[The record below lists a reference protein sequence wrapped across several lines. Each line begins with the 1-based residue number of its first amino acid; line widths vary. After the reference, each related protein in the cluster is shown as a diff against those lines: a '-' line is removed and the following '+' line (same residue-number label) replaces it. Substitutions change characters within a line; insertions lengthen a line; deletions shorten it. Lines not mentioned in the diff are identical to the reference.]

1 MTRILGDI
9 LIKSAFDPPNVK
21 LCEIED
27 LRRLLVHNLPEV
39 EHDFLLVVDNV
50 ALNINKIASSVY
62 QSILDIQG
70 LSITVCL
77 HNDLFTRVIFVELSN
92 DVGDSELF
100 TLIIEHEREL
110 FVSQE
115 LCFGEAHS
123 SFIIND
129 IFSFV
134 NQEARLIH
142 RPIELV
148 SETLMLV
155 SEEEWS
161 ETTLRGVEVKAA
173 HDPVRVEVVALQ
185 AIWHRQLTEVCQVTV
200 LSDHKVLIGVPA
212 ADGSRHFINQVASLV
227 NKLAIEVSEVPPKH
241 DLLAIHNTTMVIS
254 REVSNDFVL
263 IEGALVE
270 YHTLSHPLSEIFPS
284 L

>member
-1 MTRILGDI
+1 MARILCDI
-9 LIKSAFDPPNVK
+9 LIKSAFDPSDVK

-27 LRRLLVHNLPEV
+27 LRWLLVHNLPEV
-39 EHDFLLVVDNV
+39 EHDFLLIVDDVTLNV
-50 ALNINKIASSVY
+50 NQIASSVY

-77 HNDLFTRVIFVELSN
+77 HNDLFARVIFVELSN
-92 DVGDSELF
+92 DVSDSELF

-115 LCFGEAHS
+115 LCFGEAHP

-134 NQEARLIH
+134 DQEARLIH

-148 SETLMLV
+148 SETLVLV

-161 ETTLRGVEVKAA
+161 ETTL
-173 HDPVRVEVVALQ
+173 
-185 AIWHRQLTEVCQVTV
+185 
-200 LSDHKVLIGVPA
+200 
-212 ADGSRHFINQVASLV
+212 
-227 NKLAIEVSEVPPKH
+227 
-241 DLLAIHNTTMVIS
+241 
-254 REVSNDFVL
+254 
-263 IEGALVE
+263 
-270 YHTLSHPLSEIFPS
+270 
-284 L
+284 